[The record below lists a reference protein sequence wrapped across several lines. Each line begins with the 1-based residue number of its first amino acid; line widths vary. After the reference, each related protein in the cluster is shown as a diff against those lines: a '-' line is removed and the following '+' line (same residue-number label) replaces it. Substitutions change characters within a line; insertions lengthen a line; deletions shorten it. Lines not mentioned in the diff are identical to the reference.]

1 MPMTHG
7 CTEHLTFE
15 GNQKVTLTGNCLST
29 LVRLFLFKY
38 RTIKHL
44 EISSFFELESSESTV
59 CELLV
64 LLLRGMNHI
73 VLQKFSPTQRNVQA
87 FGRLVQKS
95 CIFRQQPDR
104 QRTKHLLHKPICLII
119 KSSRVGVAEGHKQPR
134 AFWEAENIIIPTSS
148 LSDWRLRTCW
158 RLRTLSSLNLPH
170 FPVHKRDLAVVLQ
183 RG

>member
-73 VLQKFSPTQRNVQA
+73 VLAGWCRNPVYSDNSLTVSAQNI
-87 FGRLVQKS
+87 S
-95 CIFRQQPDR
+95 CTNQ
-104 QRTKHLLHKPICLII
+104 
-119 KSSRVGVAEGHKQPR
+119 SA
-134 AFWEAENIIIPTSS
+134 
-148 LSDWRLRTCW
+148 
-158 RLRTLSSLNLPH
+158 
-170 FPVHKRDLAVVLQ
+170 
-183 RG
+183 